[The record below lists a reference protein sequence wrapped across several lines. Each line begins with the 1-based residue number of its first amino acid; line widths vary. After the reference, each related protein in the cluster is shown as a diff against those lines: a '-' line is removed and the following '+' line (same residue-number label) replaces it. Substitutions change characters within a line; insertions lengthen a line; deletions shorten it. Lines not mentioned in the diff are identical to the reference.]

1 MRERLRPAHS
11 DAELAEIYQVPHQ
24 HNCWEDHIL
33 RVKMTIALAS
43 YFTDVKTVAD
53 LSAGDATI
61 INAVQAETKYIG
73 DFAPS
78 YQFVGP
84 IEKTIHE
91 IPNVDLF
98 ICSETI
104 EHLDNPDEVLAMIS
118 KKTKHLILSTPDGEL
133 DDGNPEHYWGWDD
146 EGVRQMLVA
155 AGFTPRAFANFRV
168 VDLGYM
174 YQAWACDSGPIPETT
189 ATEEPVPEPEPALPN
204 NEPQAW
210 GKAYRQVR

>member
-1 MRERLRPAHS
+1 MRKRLRQKYS
-11 DAELAEIYQVPHQ
+11 DAELAGIYQAPHQ
-24 HNCWEDHIL
+24 HNRWEDHIL

-43 YFTDVKTVAD
+43 YFTNVKTVAD

-61 INAVQAETKYIG
+61 INAVQAETRYIG
-73 DFAPS
+73 DFVPS
-78 YQFVGP
+78 YEFVGP

-104 EHLDNPDEVLAMIS
+104 EHLDNPDEVLAMIG
-118 KKTKHLILSTPDGEL
+118 KKTKHLILSTPDGET
-133 DDGNPEHYWGWDD
+133 DHGNPEHYWGWDS
-146 EGVRQMLVA
+146 EGVRQMLLA

-174 YQAWACDSGPIPETT
+174 YQAWACDSGPIPEP
-189 ATEEPVPEPEPALPN
+189 APLVAEPVAPPLNTKE
-204 NEPQAW
+204 QAW
-210 GKAYRQVR
+210 GKNHRNRG

>member
-24 HNCWEDHIL
+24 HNRWEDHIL

-53 LSAGDATI
+53 LSAGDAAI
-61 INAVQAETKYIG
+61 INAVQAETRYIG

-78 YQFVGP
+78 HQFVGP

-133 DDGNPEHYWGWDD
+133 DDGNPEHYWGWDA
-146 EGVRQMLVA
+146 EGVREMLLA
-155 AGFTPRAFANFRV
+155 SGFAPKAFANFRV
-168 VDLGYM
+168 LDLGYM
-174 YQAWACDSGPIPETT
+174 YQAWACDST
-189 ATEEPVPEPEPALPN
+189 
-204 NEPQAW
+204 QS
-210 GKAYRQVR
+210 